1 MVTPNE
7 RALALAQRVRA
18 LPEVQMRAQWVRR
31 ELSEL
36 SADAALEVVRTAHD
50 CTEGRCAPFPE
61 LWLALALALGQ
72 PEGAAL
78 RRRLLDEARS
88 AQLLALS
95 ALLDARPA
103 SERDPRA
110 SAVPDFGRERPLTLG
125 ERKSLARTHDRLL
138 LSRVVRD
145 PHPDVMRILLGN
157 SSLTELDVLRAASA
171 RPVSSEVLREIFTS
185 ARWIKRPAVQS
196 ALVLNPY
203 CPRDVALFL
212 VPQLS
217 RSDARRALDVSG
229 LDRMVRL
236 ACLRVVRGG
245 VRH

>member
-1 MVTPNE
+1 MVTPDE
-7 RALALAQRVRA
+7 RALTLAQRVRT
-18 LPEVQMRAQWVRR
+18 LPEVQMRARWLRR

-36 SADAALEVVRTAHD
+36 DPDAALEVVRTARD
-50 CTEGRCAPFPE
+50 CTEGRCTPFPE
-61 LWLALALALGQ
+61 MWLALALALGQ
-72 PEGAAL
+72 PEGAEV
-78 RRRLLDEARS
+78 RQRLLECARS
-88 AQLLALS
+88 GQLLSLS
-95 ALLDARPA
+95 ALLDPRPTV
-103 SERDPRA
+103 EPDPRA
-110 SAVPDFGRERPLTLG
+110 SALPDFGRERPLTLG

-138 LSRVVRD
+138 LGRVVRD

-157 SSLTELDVLRAASA
+157 PSLTEFDVLRAASA
-171 RPVSSEVLREIFTS
+171 RPVSGEVLREIFAS
-185 ARWIKRPAVQS
+185 ARWVKRPAVQS
-196 ALVLNPY
+196 ALVLNPH

-245 VRH
+245 LRH